1 MDFGLFKWLSGAEI
15 GHAYITRDG
24 GSFVSH
30 RSVYHRACGN
40 HGDQVV
46 AKQVIPMMRI
56 KGFTLIEIAIVIVI
70 IGLIIGSVIKGTSL
84 ISGAKVSNAIT
95 LAQDL
100 SVAVNAFKQQYH
112 MLPGDLL
119 VTTELP
125 NLRIECKSGSKKGN
139 NNGLIDANE
148 SLCVPEVL
156 FQAGLAKVDQEDGWY
171 VFKSYYGLA
180 NVIATNQSHVG
191 ISNFAPS
198 ITHVVEFTNLP
209 CEIVQEIDRKIDN
222 DNITTG
228 KGIASVATCITGSI
242 VPYYA
247 VAI

>member
-1 MDFGLFKWLSGAEI
+1 ML
-15 GHAYITRDG
+15 
-24 GSFVSH
+24 
-30 RSVYHRACGN
+30 
-40 HGDQVV
+40 
-46 AKQVIPMMRI
+46 RI

-70 IGLIIGSVIKGTSL
+70 IGLIIGGVIKGASL

-112 MLPGDLL
+112 MLPGDMSI
-119 VTTELP
+119 TATEFP
-125 NLRIECKSGSKKGN
+125 NLKPACLSNSGSNKGD
-139 NNGLIDANE
+139 NNGLIDVNE

-156 FQAGLAKVDQEDGWY
+156 FQAGLAKVDQNAGWA
-171 VFKSYYGLA
+171 VFQSYYGPVA
-180 NVIATNQSHVG
+180 VIATSKSHVG

-198 ITHVVEFTNLP
+198 ITHVVEFANLP

-228 KGIASVATCITGSI
+228 KGIANVASCTTGNI

-247 VAI
+247 VAL